1 MYTEKFKNNKV
12 EIMGKVT
19 KSLTFSHEL
28 CGESFY
34 ESEITVSRLSGVEDK
49 IPVLISDRIIDIGK
63 DYMGKTVFI
72 TGEFRSFNA
81 EGGKLILNVFVHEIE
96 VFDNFDGGDL
106 NTVALNGYLCKK
118 PT

>member
-63 DYMGKTVFI
+63 DYTGDVYKRQLWKTETWLVQYVCF
-72 TGEFRSFNA
+72 
-81 EGGKLILNVFVHEIE
+81 
-96 VFDNFDGGDL
+96 
-106 NTVALNGYLCKK
+106 
-118 PT
+118 

>member
-49 IPVLISDRIIDIGK
+49 ISAKIIREK
-63 DYMGKTVFI
+63 RYSLQ
-72 TGEFRSFNA
+72 ESS
-81 EGGKLILNVFVHEIE
+81 
-96 VFDNFDGGDL
+96 
-106 NTVALNGYLCKK
+106 ALSMLKVES
-118 PT
+118 

>member
-34 ESEITVSRLSGVEDK
+34 ESEITVSRLSGVEAK
-49 IPVLISDRIIDIGK
+49 SQFLYLTELLISAKIIREK
-63 DYMGKTVFI
+63 RYSLQ
-72 TGEFRSFNA
+72 ESS
-81 EGGKLILNVFVHEIE
+81 
-96 VFDNFDGGDL
+96 
-106 NTVALNGYLCKK
+106 ALSMLKVES
-118 PT
+118 